1 MATNSDWSVILEDKN
16 IVKQVGDAAGTGYV
30 INDDSFWGQSKF
42 SNIWAIQYGTSN
54 SGDEVEYRDTT
65 PHSTWTDANLGNFQD
80 FIDRWDSTHLIN
92 LQSNWDNNNIDGETA
107 EEKIIRLGAR
117 PVSYSS

>member
-1 MATNSDWSVILEDKN
+1 MATNANWSVIFEDKT
-16 IVKQVGDAAGTGYV
+16 IVKQTGDAAGTGYI
-30 INDDSFWGQSKF
+30 INDDSFWNQSKF
-42 SNIWAIQYGTSN
+42 SNIWAIQHETSN
-54 SGDEVEYRDTT
+54 SNDEVEYRDTT
-65 PHSTWTDANLGNFQD
+65 PHSSWADANLGNFQD

-92 LQSNWDNNNIDGETA
+92 LQSNWDNNNIDSETA